1 MTKCNLQVPVQ
12 FNTPLYTVHMAEGSH
27 SYHLQLQALN
37 DQVNVQMGAI
47 SEQWFAMI
55 TEQH

>member
-12 FNTPLYTVHMAEGSH
+12 FNTPLYTVHMAESSH
-27 SYHLQLQALN
+27 SHLQLQALN